1 MIVSE
6 VKHAKSWAT
15 GAWSKAIDENR
26 LHLLCTEL
34 NEGWGSGGGGC
45 RGIPWNSYYDP
56 PPCVGP
62 EAAMAA
68 IRLMD
73 PGYAPVDL

>member
-34 NEGWGSGGGGC
+34 NEGWGSEGWG
-45 RGIPWNSYYDP
+45 
-56 PPCVGP
+56 V
-62 EAAMAA
+62 
-68 IRLMD
+68 
-73 PGYAPVDL
+73 PGYTVE